1 MKRINLFKH
10 FAIIVAAI
18 GSLVLLCSYTP
29 SNTTTNDDNE
39 DLELLQMI
47 TKEMQSELPL
57 YLEAGMSI
65 SEVYVTNS
73 HFVMEYTC
81 PDNFI
86 DMLRLGIDENAKAEF
101 IESFITDESA
111 LLVLKICVD
120 AEVGVRFVFTNK
132 SYSSQIRFEYS
143 VNELKNYLR

>member
-1 MKRINLFKH
+1 
-10 FAIIVAAI
+10 
-18 GSLVLLCSYTP
+18 
-29 SNTTTNDDNE
+29 
-39 DLELLQMI
+39 MI